1 MLITPQEL
9 KSVLYSYQVEQITD
23 EDDEIVSE
31 AIDTA
36 EMLVRGYLD
45 SANKRR
51 ETAGLTKQ
59 QYRAWKIYDID
70 AMFNPSVPEAD
81 QLVGSSPNVQSQP
94 SMDGST
100 SPAKDPRN
108 PLLMRIIKRIA
119 AFNIIELSC
128 PDVLSERI
136 TDIYNKT
143 IELLQRIAGEGEYA
157 LSRYIIPDAV
167 FVSAGADDTHPD
179 ASESDLD
186 LPFRMVSRTKF
197 RHEPL

>member
-1 MLITPQEL
+1 MLITPEEL

-23 EDDEIVSE
+23 EDDEIVQE

-59 QYRAWKIYDID
+59 QYRAWQIYDID
-70 AMFNPSVPEAD
+70 AMFNAVDAD
-81 QLVGSSPNVQSQP
+81 
-94 SMDGST
+94 
-100 SPAKDPRN
+100 RN

-136 TDIYNKT
+136 TEIYNNT
-143 IELLQRIAGEGEYA
+143 IELLQRIAGAGDYA

-167 FVSAGADDTHPD
+167 FVSDGADETDPE
-179 ASESDLD
+179 ASESGLD
-186 LPFRMVSRTKF
+186 LPFRMVSRSKF
-197 RHEPL
+197 RHEPM

>member
-1 MLITPQEL
+1 MLISPQEL

-70 AMFNPSVPEAD
+70 AMFSAEGEA
-81 QLVGSSPNVQSQP
+81 
-94 SMDGST
+94 
-100 SPAKDPRN
+100 RN

-167 FVSAGADDTHPD
+167 FVSAGADDTDPD
-179 ASESDLD
+179 ATESDLD
-186 LPFRMVSRTKF
+186 LPFRMVSRPKF